1 MLDQYGAHLMRR
13 HLIHVSFVCLAGFPT
28 ILAAQT
34 AAPAQAATPPGVQT
48 EAQPAA
54 APRASRLA
62 PRFPVYATVE
72 GQPIDPRPPEKS
84 DDKPL
89 FPEQTRAPYH
99 ATAPYT
105 VTTLTSALHA
115 PWALAV
121 LPDKKILVPER
132 LPGAFRIVDQQ
143 GVLSDPLPGLSGLST
158 DSETGLLDVVL
169 DPHFAANHRIFFTFF
184 GYSNRTMGSTN
195 VARARL
201 DNGR

>member
-1 MLDQYGAHLMRR
+1 MISA
-13 HLIHVSFVCLAGFPT
+13 CLAGFPAV
-28 ILAAQT
+28 LAAET
-34 AAPAQAATPPGVQT
+34 PAQAATPPAVQT
-48 EAQPAA
+48 KAQPPAA
-54 APRASRLA
+54 SLLSRLA
-62 PRFPVYATVE
+62 IRYPVYATVE

-99 ATAPYT
+99 ATAPFH

-121 LPDKKILVPER
+121 LPDGKILITER
-132 LPGAFRIVDQQ
+132 LPGAFRILNKQ
-143 GVLSDPLPGLSGLST
+143 GVLSQPLPGLSGLST
-158 DSETGLLDVVL
+158 DPETGLLDVVL

-184 GYSNRTMGSTN
+184 GYADRTMGNTN

-201 DNGR
+201 DGDALTDVKVIFRSTPA